1 MLILLPPS
9 ETKRDGG
16 EGPPLD
22 VATLRFA
29 TALSATRKKV
39 LSATVALA
47 RHPTESAKVLKLSPK
62 QMFEV
67 DRNRTLMTAPTM
79 PAIDRYTGVLFEAL
93 GASTLPHASREFLG
107 SHVLIQSA
115 LLGPVGGLDLIPA
128 YRLSFDSRLPKLEGS
143 PLKKVW
149 APASKALAEAI
160 GGGTAGVSAYGAGA
174 DAEGAGGRL
183 VLDLRSE
190 GYADLAPLPV
200 QGNVYYV
207 RVVTRGADG
216 SVRALNHFNKK
227 GKGEFLRALAIDGA
241 VTKDISSLE
250 DLLTW
255 AASAGVTLELGVPGV
270 PAVGKTA
277 AKPAEL
283 NLVVSGVL

>member
-16 EGPPLD
+16 DGPPLD
-22 VATLRFA
+22 VASLSFSP
-29 TALSATRKKV
+29 ALNGTRKRV

-47 RHPTESAKVLKLSPK
+47 KHPTESAKVLKLSEK

-67 DRNRTLMTAPTM
+67 ERNRLLMTSATM

-93 GASTLPHASREFLG
+93 GAGTLPHASRAFLG
-107 SHVLIQSA
+107 THAFIESA
-115 LLGPVGGLDLIPA
+115 LLGPIGGLDLIPA

-149 APASKALAEAI
+149 AAPAGKAIADR
-160 GGGTAGVSAYGAGA
+160 AG
-174 DAEGAGGRL
+174 DDL

-200 QGNVYYV
+200 GDNAFYV
-207 RVVTRGADG
+207 RVVTRGADNA
-216 SVRALNHFNKK
+216 VRALNHFNKK
-227 GKGEFLRALAIDGA
+227 GKGEFVRALAIDAA
-241 VTKDISSLE
+241 VTAPIASLDE
-250 DLLTW
+250 LFSW
-255 AASAGVTLELGVPGV
+255 AATVGVILERGTPAV
-270 PAVGKTA
+270 PAAGKSPA
-277 AKPAEL
+277 QPAEL

>member
-16 EGPPLD
+16 EGAPLNIAGLSFA
-22 VATLRFA
+22 AT
-29 TALSATRKKV
+29 LSATRKRV
-39 LSATVALA
+39 VSATVALA
-47 RHPTESAKVLKLSPK
+47 MHPTESAKVLKLSPK

-67 DRNRTLMTAPTM
+67 DRNRAILTAPTM

-93 GASTLPHASREFLG
+93 SAGTLPHASRAFLG
-107 SHVLIQSA
+107 SHAFIQSA
-115 LLGPVGGLDLIPA
+115 LLGPIGGLDLIPA

-149 APASKALAEAI
+149 AAPASKALGEAM
-160 GGGTAGVSAYGAGA
+160 TTR
-174 DAEGAGGRL
+174 AGGHL

-200 QGNVYYV
+200 GDNVYYV

-216 SVRALNHFNKK
+216 AVRALNHFNKK
-227 GKGEFLRALAIDGA
+227 GKGEFVRALAIDAA
-241 VTKDISSLE
+241 VTAPIDSLE
-250 DLLTW
+250 ALLAW
-255 AASAGVTLELGVPGV
+255 ALTAGITLELGA
-270 PAVGKTA
+270 PAVLATGKTPA
-277 AKPAEL
+277 QPAEL
-283 NLVVSGVL
+283 NLVVSGLL

>member
-16 EGPPLD
+16 EGAPLD
-22 VATLRFA
+22 VAGLSFSA
-29 TALSATRKKV
+29 ALTTTRKRV
-39 LSATVALA
+39 LSATAALA
-47 RHPTESAKVLKLSPK
+47 KHPTESAKVLKLSAK

-67 DRNRTLMTAPTM
+67 DRNRALLFSPTM

-93 GASTLPHASREFLG
+93 SAATLAHASRSFFG
-107 SHVLIQSA
+107 SHAFIQSA
-115 LLGPVGGLDLIPA
+115 LFGPVGGLDLIPA

-149 APASKALAEAI
+149 AGPAGKALVDRAR
-160 GGGTAGVSAYGAGA
+160 G
-174 DAEGAGGRL
+174 DF

-190 GYADLAPLPV
+190 GYADLAPLPA
-200 QGNVYYV
+200 GDNVFYV

-216 SVRALNHFNKK
+216 AVRALNHFNKK
-227 GKGEFLRALAIDGA
+227 GKGEFVRALAIDAA
-241 VTKDISSLE
+241 VTAPINSLDE
-250 DLLTW
+250 LLAW
-255 AASAGVTLELGVPGV
+255 ATTAGVTLELGT
-270 PAVGKTA
+270 PALPATA
-277 AKPAEL
+277 KAPRQPAEL

>member
-16 EGPPLD
+16 EGPALD
-22 VATLRFA
+22 
-29 TALSATRKKV
+29 LSSLSFSSWLTPTRKRV

-67 DRNRTLMTAPTM
+67 DRNRSLLTSPTAP
-79 PAIDRYTGVLFEAL
+79 AVDRYTGVLFEGLNA
-93 GASTLPHASREFLG
+93 ATLAHASRAFLG
-107 SHVLIQSA
+107 SHAFIQSA
-115 LLGPVGGLDLIPA
+115 LLGPVGALDLIPA
-128 YRLSFDSRLPKLEGS
+128 YRLSFDTRLPKLEGS

-149 APASKALAEAI
+149 AAGAGKALI
-160 GGGTAGVSAYGAGA
+160 
-174 DAEGAGGRL
+174 DAMGSIAGGHL

-190 GYADLAPLPV
+190 GYADLTPLPA
-200 QGNVYYV
+200 GANVYYV

-227 GKGEFLRALAIDGA
+227 GKGEFVRALAIDAA
-241 VTKDISSLE
+241 VTESIDTLE
-250 DLLTW
+250 DLFSW
-255 AASAGVTLELGVPGV
+255 ASTVGVILELGAS
-270 PAVGKTA
+270 AVASGGKTS

-283 NLVVSGVL
+283 NLVVSGIL

>member
-1 MLILLPPS
+1 MLVLLPPS

-16 EGPPLD
+16 EGAPLD
-22 VATLRFA
+22 VATLSFSP
-29 TALSATRKKV
+29 ALTGTRKRV

-47 RHPTESAKVLKLSPK
+47 KHPTESAKVLKLSAK

-67 DRNRTLMTAPTM
+67 ERNCTLMTSPTM

-93 GASTLPHASREFLG
+93 GAGTLPHASRSFMG
-107 SHVLIQSA
+107 SHAFIQSA

-149 APASKALAEAI
+149 AASASKAIADR
-160 GGGTAGVSAYGAGA
+160 AG
-174 DAEGAGGRL
+174 DDL

-190 GYADLAPLPV
+190 GYADLAPLLA
-200 QGNVYYV
+200 GANAFYV

-216 SVRALNHFNKK
+216 AVRALNHFNKK
-227 GKGEFLRALAIDGA
+227 GKGEFLRALAVDAA
-241 VTKDISSLE
+241 VTSTIDSL
-250 DLLTW
+250 DGLLSW
-255 AASAGVTLELGVPGV
+255 AATVGVTLELGAPGT
-270 PAVGKTA
+270 PASGKSM

-283 NLVVSGVL
+283 NLVVSGIL

>member
-16 EGPPLD
+16 EGAPLD
-22 VATLRFA
+22 LATLSFSS
-29 TALSATRKKV
+29 ALTGTRKRI

-47 RHPTESAKVLKLSPK
+47 KHPTESAKVLKLSAK

-67 DRNRTLMTAPTM
+67 ERNRTLMTSPTM

-93 GASTLPHASREFLG
+93 GAGTLPHASRAFLG
-107 SHVLIQSA
+107 SHTFIQSA
-115 LLGPVGGLDLIPA
+115 LLGPIGGLDMIPA

-149 APASKALAEAI
+149 AVPAGKALSEAI
-160 GGGTAGVSAYGAGA
+160 GVRS
-174 DAEGAGGRL
+174 GRHL

-190 GYADLAPLPV
+190 GYADLAPLPAV
-200 QGNVYYV
+200 GNVFYV

-216 SVRALNHFNKK
+216 AVRALNHFNKK
-227 GKGEFLRALAIDGA
+227 GKGEFLRTLAIDAA
-241 VTKDISSLE
+241 VTAGISSLE
-250 DLLTW
+250 ELFVW
-255 AASAGVTLELGVPGV
+255 AATAGVILELGLPGV
-270 PAVGKTA
+270 PAAGKSP
-277 AKPAEL
+277 AKPGEL
-283 NLVVSGVL
+283 NLVVSGLL